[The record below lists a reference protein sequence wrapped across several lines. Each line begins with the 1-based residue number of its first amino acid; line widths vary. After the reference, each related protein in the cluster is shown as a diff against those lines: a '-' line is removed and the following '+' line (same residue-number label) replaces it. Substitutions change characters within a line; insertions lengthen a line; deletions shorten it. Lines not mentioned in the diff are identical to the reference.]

1 MPQNNHTPAV
11 SMNGSASKPD
21 KTSVS
26 PEVTP
31 KKARRRNFSAAQK
44 LKILSETDGLATG
57 ELGAYLR
64 KAGLYHSNL
73 STWRQQRDEGLLVA
87 LTPKKR
93 GRPAD
98 PEAKRIAQLE
108 KERDKLLKELETAKL
123 IIDVQ
128 KKLAKALGLKLESDE
143 A

>member
-1 MPQNNHTPAV
+1 MA
-11 SMNGSASKPD
+11 
-21 KTSVS
+21 
-26 PEVTP
+26 
-31 KKARRRNFSAAQK
+31 
-44 LKILSETDGLATG
+44 ETDGLASG

-108 KERDKLLKELETAKL
+108 RERDKLLKELETAKL